1 MPYLLWTAALAYILS
16 LSLLRWVLLL
26 KKREPTSSVAW
37 ILLIVVLPVLG
48 GLLFLVFGINR
59 VERKAVGMKRQ
70 TRRVLGPILPEL
82 SQFESPPSNSRE
94 PLRNGLL
101 RMATQINLMP
111 ATFGNRIEVLNET
124 PRTLALM
131 EQAIESASQTLH
143 LEYYIW
149 RPDRTGTRLRD
160 MLIQKAREGIAV
172 RFLYDGIGSMT
183 LSRRFL
189 RPMREAG
196 ILVASFL
203 PGRAFLHR
211 WSVNLRSHRKI
222 LVVDGQVGFTG
233 GMNIGDEYLGKNPQL
248 GFWRDTHLRLHG
260 PAVLQLQQVFVED
273 WLFATNEELLLAE
286 VFPTPQACGEI
297 VAQVLVGEPIGDLS
311 TFHSVLFAAI
321 TDARKQILLTASYFV
336 PPESLVTSL
345 ETAAR
350 QGVRVRLLLSS
361 RCAYFWTLAA
371 GRSYYESLLRAG
383 VEIYEYQHGLMH
395 AKTLTIDGQWSLVG
409 TANFDTR
416 SLFLNFEVGVAVFD
430 EGIATQLEE
439 QFERDVARSNRVALD
454 KWLERPERQ
463 VLTENI
469 WRLFAPVL

>member
-1 MPYLLWTAALAYILS
+1 MPYLLWAAALAYVLS

-82 SQFESPPSNSRE
+82 SQFESPPENSRE

-160 MLIQKAREGIAV
+160 MLIQKAREGVAV

-321 TDARKQILLTASYFV
+321 NDARKQILLTASYFV

-395 AKTLTIDGQWSLVG
+395 AKTLTIDSQWSLVG

-416 SLFLNFEVGVAVFD
+416 SLFLNFEVGVAVYD

-439 QFERDVARSNRVALD
+439 QFERDVARSNRVALE

>member
-1 MPYLLWTAALAYILS
+1 MQYLLWTVAIAHVLTLYLI
-16 LSLLRWVLLL
+16 RWVLLL

-37 ILLIVVLPVLG
+37 ILLIIVLPVVG

-59 VERKAVGMKRQ
+59 VERKAIGMKRE

-82 SQFESPPSNSRE
+82 SQFESPPVDSRE
-94 PLRNGLL
+94 PLRDGLL

-111 ATFGNRIEVLNET
+111 ATFGNRIEVLDQA

-131 EQAIESASQTLH
+131 EEAIQSAKRTLH

-160 MLIQKAREGIAV
+160 MLIQKAREGVAV
-172 RFLYDGIGSMT
+172 RFLYDGIGSIT
-183 LSRRFL
+183 LSRKFL
-189 RPMREAG
+189 QPMREAG

-233 GMNIGDEYLGKNPQL
+233 GMNIGDEYLGKNPHL
-248 GFWRDTHLRLHG
+248 GFWRDTHLRVHG

-273 WLFATNEELLLAE
+273 WLFATEEELLLAE
-286 VFPTPQACGEI
+286 VFPTPHECGKN

-321 TDARKQILLTASYFV
+321 NDARKQILLTASYFV
-336 PPESLVTSL
+336 PPESLVASL

-350 QGVRVRLLLSS
+350 QGVRVRLLLSG
-361 RCAYFWTLAA
+361 RCNYYWTLAA

-383 VEIYEYQHGLMH
+383 VEIYEYEWGLLH
-395 AKTLTIDGQWSLVG
+395 AKTLTIDNQWSLVG

-416 SLFLNFEVGVAVFD
+416 SLFLNFEVGVAVYD
-430 EGIATQLEE
+430 EQVATELEE
-439 QFERDVARSNRVALD
+439 QFQRDVARATPISLD
-454 KWLERPERQ
+454 AWLERPESH
-463 VLTENI
+463 VLWENF